1 MRLET
6 APTGPGKNIELPNY
20 FLKPHIKKGY
30 PMSSQIVKPR
40 IRGFIC
46 TNAHPVGCHQNVQ
59 NQANYIKSN
68 TTTRQTNPNVLVVG
82 ASTGYGLAS
91 RIALTWAYGAKSLGI
106 FYERPASGKR
116 TATAGYYNSVAFHQ
130 LAAQDGFSAESI
142 NGDAFSDEVKGE
154 TIDRIKGGMGK
165 IDMLVYSIAAPRR
178 IHPRTGA
185 EHNSVLK
192 PIGQSYTS
200 QTIDLNREVVT
211 DVTLEAASEQEIT
224 DTVAV
229 MGGEDLEFWTDAL
242 LAEDLLAPKATVVTY
257 SYIGP
262 ELTWA
267 IYRDGTIGK
276 AKDDLETRV
285 NTLDKTLSDKLG
297 GNVHLSVN
305 KAIVSQASM
314 AIPVVPLYMSILNQI
329 MDAKGINEDPIAQ
342 MGRLF
347 TEHIG
352 PGLSPTLDADRR
364 IRLDDRELRADV
376 TAEIIER
383 WGQINTD
390 NFREISDYDGLQGSF
405 RNLFGFDV
413 DGVNYDE
420 AIEIEH
426 NIP

>member
-1 MRLET
+1 
-6 APTGPGKNIELPNY
+6 
-20 FLKPHIKKGY
+20 
-30 PMSSQIVKPR
+30 MSVEIIKPR

-46 TNAHPVGCHQNVQ
+46 TNAHPAGCRQNVQ
-59 NQANYIKSN
+59 NQVNYIKENATATGSGL
-68 TTTRQTNPNVLVVG
+68 NVLVVG

-91 RIALTWAYGAKSLGI
+91 RIALTWIYAAKSLGI
-106 FYERPASGKR
+106 FYERPASGRR
-116 TATAGYYNSVAFHQ
+116 TATAGYYNSTAFHQ
-130 LAAQDGFSAESI
+130 LAGQAGFSADSI
-142 NGDAFSDEVKGE
+142 NGDAFSDEIKSE
-154 TIDRIKGGMGK
+154 AIDRIKGSMGK
-165 IDMLVYSIAAPRR
+165 IDMVVYSIAAPRR

-211 DVTLEAASEQEIT
+211 DVTLDAASGQEIA

-229 MGGEDLEFWTDAL
+229 MGGEDLEFWVDAL
-242 LAEDLLAPKATVVTY
+242 LAEDLLAPGATVVTY

-276 AKDDLETRV
+276 AKEDLETRV
-285 NTLDKTLSDKLG
+285 NTLDKRLADQLG
-297 GNVHLSVN
+297 GNVYLSVN

-347 TEHIG
+347 TEHLG
-352 PGLSPTLDADRR
+352 PDLSPTLDAERR

-376 TAEIIER
+376 TANIIER
-383 WGQINTD
+383 WEQINTD
-390 NFREISDYDGLQGSF
+390 NFREISDYDGLQHSF

-413 DGVNYDE
+413 DGINYDE
-420 AIEIEH
+420 GVETEIDL
-426 NIP
+426 

>member
-1 MRLET
+1 
-6 APTGPGKNIELPNY
+6 
-20 FLKPHIKKGY
+20 
-30 PMSSQIVKPR
+30 MSVEVIKPR

-59 NQANYIKSN
+59 NQVNYIKSK
-68 TTTRQTNPNVLVVG
+68 TTTKQTDLNVLVVG

-91 RIALTWAYGAKSLGI
+91 RIALTWTYGANSLGI
-106 FYERPASGKR
+106 FYERPAAGKR
-116 TATAGYYNSVAFHQ
+116 TATAGYYNSVALHQ

-142 NGDAFSDEVKGE
+142 NGDAFSDDIKGE
-154 TIDRIKGGMGK
+154 TIERIKGSMGK
-165 IDMLVYSIAAPRR
+165 VDMVVYSIAAPRR
-178 IHPRTGA
+178 IHPRTSA

-242 LAEDLLAPKATVVTY
+242 LAEDLLAQGATVVTY

-276 AKDDLETRV
+276 AKDDLEARV
-285 NTLDKTLSDKLG
+285 NKLDKTLADKLG
-297 GNVHLSVN
+297 GNVYLSVN

-329 MDAKGINEDPIAQ
+329 MDAKGTNEDPIAQ

-347 TEHIG
+347 TEHLG
-352 PGLSPTLDADRR
+352 PDLSPTLDAERR

-390 NFREISDYDGLQGSF
+390 NFREISDYNGLQHNF

-420 AIEIEH
+420 AVETEL
-426 NIP
+426 NLP

>member
-1 MRLET
+1 M
-6 APTGPGKNIELPNY
+6 
-20 FLKPHIKKGY
+20 
-30 PMSSQIVKPR
+30 
-40 IRGFIC
+40 
-46 TNAHPVGCHQNVQ
+46 
-59 NQANYIKSN
+59 
-68 TTTRQTNPNVLVVG
+68 
-82 ASTGYGLAS
+82 
-91 RIALTWAYGAKSLGI
+91 
-106 FYERPASGKR
+106 
-116 TATAGYYNSVAFHQ
+116 
-130 LAAQDGFSAESI
+130 
-142 NGDAFSDEVKGE
+142 
-154 TIDRIKGGMGK
+154 
-165 IDMLVYSIAAPRR
+165 
-178 IHPRTGA
+178 
-185 EHNSVLK
+185 LK

-211 DVTLEAASEQEIT
+211 DITLEAASEQEIT

-229 MGGEDLEFWTDAL
+229 MGGEDLEIWTDTL
-242 LAEDLLAPKATVVTY
+242 LAEDLLAQGATVVTY

-276 AKDDLETRV
+276 AKEDLETRV

-297 GNVHLSVN
+297 GNVYLSVN

-329 MDAKGINEDPIAQ
+329 MDTKGTNEDPIAQ

-347 TEHIG
+347 TEHLG
-352 PGLSPTLDADRR
+352 PDLSPTLDAERR

-390 NFREISDYDGLQGSF
+390 NFREISDYNGLQHSF

-420 AIEIEH
+420 AVEIEL
-426 NIP
+426 NL

>member
-1 MRLET
+1 
-6 APTGPGKNIELPNY
+6 
-20 FLKPHIKKGY
+20 
-30 PMSSQIVKPR
+30 
-40 IRGFIC
+40 
-46 TNAHPVGCHQNVQ
+46 
-59 NQANYIKSN
+59 
-68 TTTRQTNPNVLVVG
+68 
-82 ASTGYGLAS
+82 
-91 RIALTWAYGAKSLGI
+91 
-106 FYERPASGKR
+106 
-116 TATAGYYNSVAFHQ
+116 
-130 LAAQDGFSAESI
+130 
-142 NGDAFSDEVKGE
+142 
-154 TIDRIKGGMGK
+154 MGK

-229 MGGEDLEFWTDAL
+229 MGGEDLEFWVDAL
-242 LAEDLLAPKATVVTY
+242 LAEDLLAQGATVVTY

-276 AKDDLETRV
+276 AKEDLETRV
-285 NTLDKTLSDKLG
+285 NTLDKTLADKLG
-297 GNVHLSVN
+297 GNVYLSVN

-329 MDAKGINEDPIAQ
+329 MDAKGTNEDPIAQ

-347 TEHIG
+347 SEHLG
-352 PGLSPTLDADRR
+352 PDLSPTLDPERR

-376 TAEIIER
+376 TADIIER
-383 WGQINTD
+383 WGEINTD
-390 NFREISDYDGLQGSF
+390 NFREISDYDGLQHSF

-413 DGVNYDE
+413 DGVDYDE
-420 AIEIEH
+420 AVETEI

>member
-1 MRLET
+1 MAL
-6 APTGPGKNIELPNY
+6 
-20 FLKPHIKKGY
+20 
-30 PMSSQIVKPR
+30 QVVKPR

-46 TNAHPVGCHQNVQ
+46 TNAHSVGCHQNVQ
-59 NQANYIKSN
+59 NQVNYIKETAATKQN
-68 TTTRQTNPNVLVVG
+68 GLNVLVVG

-91 RIALTWAYGAKSLGI
+91 RIALTWAYAAKSIGI
-106 FYERPASGKR
+106 FYERPASSKR
-116 TATAGYYNSVAFHQ
+116 TATAGYYNSAAFHQ
-130 LAAQDGFSAESI
+130 LAAQEGLFADSI
-142 NGDAFSDEVKGE
+142 NGDAFSDEIKRE
-154 TIDRIKGGMGK
+154 AIDRIKGSMGVV
-165 IDMLVYSIAAPRR
+165 DMVVYSIAAPRR

-200 QTIDLNREVVT
+200 RTIDLNREVVT
-211 DVTLEAASEQEIT
+211 DVTLEEATEQEIT

-229 MGGEDLEFWTDAL
+229 MGGEDLEFWVDAL
-242 LAEDLLAPKATVVTY
+242 LAEDLLAQGATVVTY

-276 AKDDLETRV
+276 AKEDLETRV
-285 NTLDKTLSDKLG
+285 NTLDRKLADQLG
-297 GNVHLSVN
+297 GNVYLSVN

-329 MDAKGINEDPIAQ
+329 MDAKGTNEDPIAQ

-347 TEHIG
+347 TEHLG
-352 PGLSPTLDADRR
+352 PDLSPTLDAERR

-383 WGQINTD
+383 WGHINTD
-390 NFREISDYDGLQGSF
+390 NFREISDYDGSAAQLPQPV
-405 RNLFGFDV
+405 RL
-413 DGVNYDE
+413 
-420 AIEIEH
+420 
-426 NIP
+426 

>member
-1 MRLET
+1 
-6 APTGPGKNIELPNY
+6 
-20 FLKPHIKKGY
+20 
-30 PMSSQIVKPR
+30 MSVEIVKPR

-46 TNAHPVGCHQNVQ
+46 TNAHPVGCRQNVQ
-59 NQANYIKSN
+59 DQVNYIKAN
-68 TTTRQTNPNVLVVG
+68 TTTKQTDLNALVVG

-91 RIALTWAYGAKSLGI
+91 RIALTWTYAAKSLGI

-116 TATAGYYNSVAFHQ
+116 TATAGYYNSAGFHQ
-130 LAAQDGFSAESI
+130 LAAADGFSADSI

-154 TIDRIKGGMGK
+154 AINRIKEGMGK

-200 QTIDLNREVVT
+200 QTIDLNQEVVT
-211 DVTLEAASEQEIT
+211 DVTLEAASEQEIS

-229 MGGEDLEFWTDAL
+229 MGGEDLEFWVDAL
-242 LAEDLLAPKATVVTY
+242 LAEDLLAQGATVVTY

-276 AKDDLETRV
+276 AKEDLEARV
-285 NTLDKTLSDKLG
+285 NKLDQTLADRLG
-297 GNVHLSVN
+297 GNVYLSIN

-329 MDAKGINEDPIAQ
+329 MDAKGTNEDPIAQ

-347 TEHIG
+347 TEHLG
-352 PGLSPTLDADRR
+352 PGLSPTLDAERR
-364 IRLDDRELRADV
+364 IRLDDREQRADV

-383 WGQINTD
+383 WEEINTD
-390 NFREISDYDGLQGSF
+390 NFRDISDYDDLQHTF
-405 RNLFGFDV
+405 RKLFGFDV
-413 DGVNYDE
+413 DGVDYDE
-420 AIEIEH
+420 AVEVEV

>member
-1 MRLET
+1 
-6 APTGPGKNIELPNY
+6 
-20 FLKPHIKKGY
+20 
-30 PMSSQIVKPR
+30 MSVEVIKPR

-46 TNAHPVGCHQNVQ
+46 TNAHPGGCHQNIQ
-59 NQANYIKSN
+59 NQVNYIKSN
-68 TTTRQTNPNVLVVG
+68 TSTKQTDLNVLVVG

-106 FYERPASGKR
+106 FYERPAAGRR

-142 NGDAFSDEVKGE
+142 NGDAFSDDIKGE

-165 IDMLVYSIAAPRR
+165 IDMVVYSIAAPRR
-178 IHPRTGA
+178 IHPRTSA
-185 EHNSVLK
+185 EHNSTLK

-211 DVTLEAASEQEIT
+211 DITLEEASEQEIT

-242 LAEDLLAPKATVVTY
+242 LAEDLLAQGATVVTY

-285 NTLDKTLSDKLG
+285 NKLDKTLADKLG
-297 GNVHLSVN
+297 GNVYLSVN

-329 MDAKGINEDPIAQ
+329 MDAKGTNEDPIAQ

-347 TEHIG
+347 TEHLG
-352 PGLSPTLDADRR
+352 PDLSPTLDAERR

-383 WGQINTD
+383 WRQINTD
-390 NFREISDYDGLQGSF
+390 NFREISDYDGLQHSF

-413 DGVNYDE
+413 EGVDYDE
-420 AIEIEH
+420 AVETEV
-426 NIP
+426 NLP

>member
-1 MRLET
+1 
-6 APTGPGKNIELPNY
+6 
-20 FLKPHIKKGY
+20 
-30 PMSSQIVKPR
+30 MSVEIIKPR

-46 TNAHPVGCHQNVQ
+46 TNAHPIGCHQNIQ
-59 NQANYIKSN
+59 NQVNYIKSN
-68 TTTRQTNPNVLVVG
+68 TGIQKTDLNVLVVG

-91 RIALTWAYGAKSLGI
+91 RIALTWTYGAKSLGI
-106 FYERPASGKR
+106 FYERPAAGKR

-142 NGDAFSDEVKGE
+142 NGDAFSDEIKGE
-154 TIDRIKGGMGK
+154 AIDRIKGGMGK
-165 IDMLVYSIAAPRR
+165 VDMVVYSIAAPRR

-192 PIGQSYTS
+192 PIGGSYTS

-211 DVTLEAASEQEIT
+211 DVTLEVASEAEIT

-242 LAEDLLAPKATVVTY
+242 LAEDLLAQGATVVTY

-276 AKDDLETRV
+276 AKEDLEARV
-285 NTLDKTLSDKLG
+285 NNLDNTLSEKLG
-297 GNVHLSVN
+297 GNVYLSVN

-347 TEHIG
+347 TEHVG
-352 PGLSPTLDADRR
+352 PDLSPTLDAERR

-390 NFREISDYDGLQGSF
+390 NFREISDYNGLQHSF

-413 DGVNYDE
+413 NSVDYDE
-420 AIEIEH
+420 AVEIEL
-426 NIP
+426 NLPS